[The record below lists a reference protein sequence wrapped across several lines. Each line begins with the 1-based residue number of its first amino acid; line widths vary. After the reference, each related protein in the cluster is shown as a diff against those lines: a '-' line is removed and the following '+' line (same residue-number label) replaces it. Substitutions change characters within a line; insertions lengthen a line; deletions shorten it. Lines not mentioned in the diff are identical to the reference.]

1 MKHFKE
7 LSDLEKMLDLNLKT
21 DAELLKLSL
30 KIIKILN
37 DRGVNIREDN
47 KSFESQECEVLDR
60 SQRWKNQY

>member
-60 SQRWKNQY
+60 SQR